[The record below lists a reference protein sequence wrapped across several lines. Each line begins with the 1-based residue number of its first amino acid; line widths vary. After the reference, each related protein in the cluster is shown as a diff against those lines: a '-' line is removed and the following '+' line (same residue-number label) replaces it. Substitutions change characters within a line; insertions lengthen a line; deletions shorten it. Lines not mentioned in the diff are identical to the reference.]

1 MRVVGEDE
9 GRHKIAGDDAEV
21 CESERRLTG
30 KESRTD

>member
-1 MRVVGEDE
+1 MRVLGEDE

-21 CESERRLTG
+21 CESERRLMG

>member
-1 MRVVGEDE
+1 MERMRED
-9 GRHKIAGDDAEV
+9 KIAGDDAEV